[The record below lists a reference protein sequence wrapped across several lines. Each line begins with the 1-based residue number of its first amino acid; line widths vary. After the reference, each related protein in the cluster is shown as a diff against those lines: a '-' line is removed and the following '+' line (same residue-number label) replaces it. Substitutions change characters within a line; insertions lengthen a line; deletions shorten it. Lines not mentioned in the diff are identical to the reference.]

1 MKKLPYKFRLLQQSM
16 LSFVGLYDL
25 KNVID
30 GLQCE
35 LLKNVR
41 VIYGLRF
48 LSGKTDPYVVLSLGD
63 QLIRSKKNSQTTVL
77 GPSGEPIW
85 NQVNFSG
92 FFN

>member
-48 LSGKTDPYVVLSLGD
+48 LSGKTDPLL
-63 QLIRSKKNSQTTVL
+63 
-77 GPSGEPIW
+77 
-85 NQVNFSG
+85 F
-92 FFN
+92 